1 MKRFIIDTT
10 GKKIGIGFFENGE
23 TLFKNYFSFDSTY
36 NKVIFDLIK
45 EALKKA
51 KLKISDFDLFIAT
64 SGPGSFTGIRIG
76 ISIIKAFSYATN
88 KDAAGISILDAMA
101 EMAGNEADTIMPALD
116 AKRGEVYTAK
126 YVKNKRFSYNI
137 MKLDKFIFSVQN
149 EKAIGVFFKDD
160 NNLVE
165 NVKKNCKIKIKL
177 IDEIDLAAINEIFE
191 KGRNVK
197 SHELIPLYIRETDA
211 ETNLKKKVAGYGKN

>member
-10 GKKIGIGFFENGE
+10 GKKIGIGFFENGT

-45 EALKKA
+45 ESLKKA

-76 ISIIKAFSYATN
+76 ISIIKAFSYATG
-88 KDAAGISILDAMA
+88 KSVAGISTLDVMA
-101 EMAGNEADTIMPALD
+101 EMTKNEADTIMPALD
-116 AKRGEVYTAK
+116 AKRGEVYTTK
-126 YVKNKRFSYNI
+126 YIKNKGFSYNI
-137 MKLDKFIFSVQN
+137 MKLDKYISSLQN
-149 EKAIGVFFKDD
+149 EKAIGVLMKDD

-165 NVKKNCKIKIKL
+165 NVQKNCKIKL
-177 IDEIDLAAINEIFE
+177 IDEIDLAVINGIFE
-191 KGRNVK
+191 KGRNIK
-197 SHELIPLYIRETDA
+197 SYELMPLYIRESDA
-211 ETNLKKKVAGYGKN
+211 ETNLKKKATGNGKN